1 MRGNFRLS
9 SLADVLRHLYAE
21 RKSGVLHLTREGIQR
36 RVHFRKGV
44 PIFAEAADS
53 PLPSRDQA
61 ESLLY
66 SLFTWTSG
74 EFSFEELEPQVDEG
88 RAFTASPSVMILE
101 GSRRIAER
109 GILEHLIC
117 GSDSVFACA
126 QSSVLPLFTMKLS
139 PPESAILKLARERER
154 FTARDLPFPSGAL
167 EVVRS
172 LNALV
177 SVGLLEVVEKA
188 SVPLRSPAAL
198 PPARSPAP
206 EPAEPVPP
214 IPAPPHRG
222 DVQNVLD
229 TFQAKRHAVPTLPS
243 KPRLPV
249 SPPPPAVEAAVAPAE
264 PAPPRVER
272 EADLSRALEVVP
284 SPVTLPPLVPPALE
298 PAEPPPAIPVPP
310 HRSDV
315 QNILDT
321 FQAKRHAVPTLPS
334 KPRLPVSPPPPAVDA
349 AVAPA
354 EPAPPRVE
362 READLSRALEVGPS
376 PVTLPPAVAPALEPA
391 EPPPAIPVPPHRG
404 DVQNILD
411 TFQAKRHAVP
421 TLPSKPRPRVS
432 APPPAVDAAVAPAEP
447 APPRVE
453 RKAHPVEIP
462 PTPVSRGIPASRRS
476 WILGASLAIAAIAVL
491 LGLSL
496 SLRRDDTT
504 RSDAV
509 VAFDSAPSEPEPVA
523 TALPSENPEGPPDT
537 HTEPSDTEL
546 LDSANLAFEGGDY
559 ERSKAELTALL
570 ERQPDLAAARELMAR
585 VERELT
591 SKPRVA
597 EETRA
602 SKKAVEKPSTPDH
615 APAAAPPDPAKL
627 FEAARSA
634 FARSDLE
641 TAQAQLDALEAVHAS
656 YPGAWRL
663 REELALRFW
672 EGTLP
677 LAFNVRHDHAL
688 GNCTGVLQ
696 LTSSGFS
703 YRSKEHEWVW
713 SFAEVTDTERRDPS
727 RLRIGTKG
735 HTNYNFAFQERP
747 SDDDWARHQALRQ
760 RY

>member
-1 MRGNFRLS
+1 VRGNFRLS

-109 GILEHLIC
+109 GILEHLIG

-126 QSSVLPLFTMKLS
+126 QTSVLPLFTMKLS

-249 SPPPPAVEAAVAPAE
+249 SP
-264 PAPPRVER
+264 
-272 EADLSRALEVVP
+272 
-284 SPVTLPPLVPPALE
+284 
-298 PAEPPPAIPVPP
+298 
-310 HRSDV
+310 
-315 QNILDT
+315 
-321 FQAKRHAVPTLPS
+321 
-334 KPRLPVSPPPPAVDA
+334 
-349 AVAPA
+349 
-354 EPAPPRVE
+354 
-362 READLSRALEVGPS
+362 
-376 PVTLPPAVAPALEPA
+376 
-391 EPPPAIPVPPHRG
+391 
-404 DVQNILD
+404 
-411 TFQAKRHAVP
+411 
-421 TLPSKPRPRVS
+421 
-432 APPPAVDAAVAPAEP
+432 PPPAVDAAVAPAEP